1 MKVKFHKVIIDNFL
15 SFGHAEV
22 ALENC
27 GYTLVEGINHNP
39 KDGAKSNGS
48 GKSSIFN
55 AICYALTGETING
68 LSNNLN
74 NIVTKG
80 DMSVELEFSVDD
92 DFYDIKRTR
101 DIKGHAN
108 LKIFIN
114 GEDKSGKGVRES
126 EEVLKQF
133 LPDINSDL
141 IGEVIIVG
149 QGMPHKFSNN
159 TPSGRKELLEKLSH
173 SDFMLEDIKNRV
185 DSRFAELSK
194 KLNDLEIDKSK
205 EEAVKSYTEAN
216 LVKKETEL
224 KTFDVEVDFDKNS
237 ATINEE
243 ITDLNEQ
250 LTSTELNQ
258 TFLKNR
264 LDEIN
269 NQLIDLADKKQK
281 ALAEETKTF
290 NEHNL
295 SVKTLISE
303 KQNSKKLLLEEIT
316 KLKNIKDVC
325 PLCGQKLPHVHK
337 QDTSELENKVKTL
350 DDELL
355 ELNNKDSQQET
366 TYKLNLGLIKDDFK
380 GKENSLTQNKLDTSF
395 KLNEMDVK
403 ANGLN
408 TALKDK
414 KIALAKVTA
423 DKDNFEANKAKC
435 IKEIEELKNALTA
448 INDRLLYI
456 INVKEDITK
465 HQEIVAK
472 MVTLVKRDFR
482 GILLSSIIG
491 YINQKC
497 KSYAKDIFGTDELEF
512 ALDGNNIAITY
523 SNKPLEVLSGGEQQ
537 KVDLILQFAIRAM
550 MQEYTGFSSNIIVL
564 DEILD
569 NLDSV
574 GCDSVLNFITNRLS
588 DIESIFIISH
598 HADSLNIGNDST
610 ITVMKGPDGV
620 SSIV

>member
-74 NIVTKG
+74 NIITKG

-92 DFYDIKRTR
+92 NFYDIKRTR

-224 KTFDVEVDFDKNS
+224 KTFDVEVDFDKNID
-237 ATINEE
+237 TLNTE
-243 ITDLNEQ
+243 IAQLNEQ

-269 NQLIDLADKKQK
+269 NQLIDLVDKKQK

-366 TYKLNLGLIKDDFK
+366 AYKLNLGLIKDDFK
-380 GKENSLTQNKLDTSF
+380 GRENSLTQNKLDTSF

-435 IKEIEELKNALTA
+435 IKEIEELKNALTS

-456 INVKEDITK
+456 INVKEDVTK

>member
-74 NIVTKG
+74 NIITKG
-80 DMSVELEFSVDD
+80 DMGVELEFSVDD

-224 KTFDVEVDFDKNS
+224 KTFDVEVDFDKNI

-269 NQLIDLADKKQK
+269 NQLIDLVDKKQK

-303 KQNSKKLLLEEIT
+303 KQNSKKLLLEEIA

-366 TYKLNLGLIKDDFK
+366 AYKLNLGLIKDDFK

-435 IKEIEELKNALTA
+435 AKEIEELKNALTA

>member
-224 KTFDVEVDFDKNS
+224 KTFDVEVDFDKNID
-237 ATINEE
+237 TLNTE
-243 ITDLNEQ
+243 ITQLNEQ

-366 TYKLNLGLIKDDFK
+366 AYKLNLGLIKDDFK
-380 GKENSLTQNKLDTSF
+380 GRENSLTQNKLDTSF

-435 IKEIEELKNALTA
+435 IKEIEELKNALTS

-456 INVKEDITK
+456 INVKEDVTK

>member
-80 DMSVELEFSVDD
+80 DMGVELEFSVDD

-224 KTFDVEVDFDKNS
+224 KTFDVEVDFDKNIE
-237 ATINEE
+237 TLNTE
-243 ITDLNEQ
+243 IAQLNEQ

-269 NQLIDLADKKQK
+269 NQLIDLVDKKQK

-366 TYKLNLGLIKDDFK
+366 AYKLNLGLIKDDFK
-380 GKENSLTQNKLDTSF
+380 GRESSLTQNKLDTSF

-435 IKEIEELKNALTA
+435 IKEIEELKNALTS

-456 INVKEDITK
+456 INVKEDVTK

>member
-74 NIVTKG
+74 NIITKG
-80 DMSVELEFSVDD
+80 DMGVELEFSVDD

-224 KTFDVEVDFDKNS
+224 KTFDVEVDFDKNID
-237 ATINEE
+237 TLNTE
-243 ITDLNEQ
+243 IAQLNEQ

-395 KLNEMDVK
+395 KLNEMETK

-408 TALKDK
+408 TSLKDK

-423 DKDNFEANKAKC
+423 DKNNFEANKEKC
-435 IKEIEELKNALTA
+435 LKEISELKNTLTST
-448 INDRLLYI
+448 NDRLLYI
-456 INVKEDITK
+456 IKMGEDITK
-465 HQEIVAK
+465 HQETVAK

-512 ALDGNNIAITY
+512 ALEGNNIAITY
-523 SNKPLEVLSGGEQQ
+523 LNKPLEALSGGEQQ

-588 DIESIFIISH
+588 DIESVFIISH

>member
-74 NIVTKG
+74 NIITKG
-80 DMSVELEFSVDD
+80 DMGVELEFSVDD
-92 DFYDIKRTR
+92 NFYDIKRTR

-224 KTFDVEVDFDKNS
+224 KTFDVEVDFDKNI

-366 TYKLNLGLIKDDFK
+366 AYKLNLGLIKDDFK

-448 INDRLLYI
+448 INERLLYI

-537 KVDLILQFAIRAM
+537 KVDLILQFAIRSM

>member
-74 NIVTKG
+74 NIITKG
-80 DMSVELEFSVDD
+80 DMGVELEFSVDD

-205 EEAVKSYTEAN
+205 EEAIKSYTEAN
-216 LVKKETEL
+216 LVKKENEL
-224 KTFDVEVDFDKNS
+224 KTFDVEVDFDKNI

-269 NQLIDLADKKQK
+269 NQLIDLVGKKQK

-337 QDTSELENKVKTL
+337 QDTSELENKVKML

-366 TYKLNLGLIKDDFK
+366 AYKLNLGLIKDDFK
-380 GKENSLTQNKLDTSF
+380 GKENALTQNKLDTSF

-435 IKEIEELKNALTA
+435 TKEIEELKNALTA
-448 INDRLLYI
+448 INDKLLYI
-456 INVKEDITK
+456 INVKEDVTK

-537 KVDLILQFAIRAM
+537 KVDLILQFAIRSM

>member
-74 NIVTKG
+74 NIITKG
-80 DMSVELEFSVDD
+80 DMGVELEFSVDD

-216 LVKKETEL
+216 LVKKENEL
-224 KTFDVEVDFDKNS
+224 KTFDVEVDFDKNI
-237 ATINEE
+237 ATLNTE
-243 ITDLNEQ
+243 IVQLNAQ

-269 NQLIDLADKKQK
+269 NQLIDLVDKKQK

-366 TYKLNLGLIKDDFK
+366 AYKLNLGLIKDDFK
-380 GKENSLTQNKLDTSF
+380 GKENALTQNKLDTSF

-448 INDRLLYI
+448 INDKLLYI
-456 INVKEDITK
+456 INVREDVTK

>member
-216 LVKKETEL
+216 LVKKENEL
-224 KTFDVEVDFDKNS
+224 ETFNVEVDFDKNI
-237 ATINEE
+237 ATINTE
-243 ITDLNEQ
+243 IAQLNEQ

-269 NQLIDLADKKQK
+269 NQLIDLVDKKQK

-366 TYKLNLGLIKDDFK
+366 AYKLNLGLIKDDFK
-380 GKENSLTQNKLDTSF
+380 GRENSLTQNKLDTSF

-414 KIALAKVTA
+414 KIALAKVMA

-435 IKEIEELKNALTA
+435 IKEIEELKNALTS

-456 INVKEDITK
+456 INVKEDVTK

>member
-1 MKVKFHKVIIDNFL
+1 M
-15 SFGHAEV
+15 
-22 ALENC
+22 
-27 GYTLVEGINHNP
+27 
-39 KDGAKSNGS
+39 
-48 GKSSIFN
+48 
-55 AICYALTGETING
+55 
-68 LSNNLN
+68 
-74 NIVTKG
+74 
-80 DMSVELEFSVDD
+80 
-92 DFYDIKRTR
+92 
-101 DIKGHAN
+101 
-108 LKIFIN
+108 
-114 GEDKSGKGVRES
+114 
-126 EEVLKQF
+126 
-133 LPDINSDL
+133 
-141 IGEVIIVG
+141 
-149 QGMPHKFSNN
+149 
-159 TPSGRKELLEKLSH
+159 LEKLSH

-205 EEAVKSYTEAN
+205 EEAIKSYTEAN

-224 KTFDVEVDFDKNS
+224 KTFDVEVDFDKNI

-269 NQLIDLADKKQK
+269 NQLIDLVDKKQK

-366 TYKLNLGLIKDDFK
+366 AYKLNLGLIKDDFK

-537 KVDLILQFAIRAM
+537 KVDLILQFAIRSM

>member
-1 MKVKFHKVIIDNFL
+1 MKVKFHKVTIDNFL

-74 NIVTKG
+74 NIITKG
-80 DMSVELEFSVDD
+80 DMGVELEFSVDD
-92 DFYDIKRTR
+92 NLYDIKRTR

-224 KTFDVEVDFDKNS
+224 KTFDVEVDFDKNI

-269 NQLIDLADKKQK
+269 NQLIDLGDKKQK

-355 ELNNKDSQQET
+355 ELNNKDSRQET
-366 TYKLNLGLIKDDFK
+366 AYKLNLSLIKDDFK
-380 GKENSLTQNKLDTSF
+380 GKENALTQNKLDTSF

-435 IKEIEELKNALTA
+435 TKEIEELKNALTA

-456 INVKEDITK
+456 INVREDVTK

-537 KVDLILQFAIRAM
+537 KVDLILQFAIRSM

>member
-74 NIVTKG
+74 NIITKG
-80 DMSVELEFSVDD
+80 DMGVELEFSVDD
-92 DFYDIKRTR
+92 NFYDIKRTR

-224 KTFDVEVDFDKNS
+224 KTFDVEVDFDKNID
-237 ATINEE
+237 TLNTE
-243 ITDLNEQ
+243 IAQLNEQ

-395 KLNEMDVK
+395 KLNEMETK

-408 TALKDK
+408 TSLKDK

-423 DKDNFEANKAKC
+423 DKNNFEANKEKC
-435 IKEIEELKNALTA
+435 LKEISELKNTLTST
-448 INDRLLYI
+448 NDRLLYI
-456 INVKEDITK
+456 IKMGEDITK
-465 HQEIVAK
+465 HQETVAK

-512 ALDGNNIAITY
+512 ALEGNNIAITY
-523 SNKPLEVLSGGEQQ
+523 LNKPLEALSGGEQQ

-588 DIESIFIISH
+588 DIESVFIISH

>member
-74 NIVTKG
+74 NIITKG
-80 DMSVELEFSVDD
+80 DMGVELEFSVDD

-205 EEAVKSYTEAN
+205 EEAIKSYTEAN
-216 LVKKETEL
+216 LVKKENEL
-224 KTFDVEVDFDKNS
+224 ETFNVEVDFDKNI

-269 NQLIDLADKKQK
+269 NQLIDLVDKKQK

-366 TYKLNLGLIKDDFK
+366 AYKLNLGLIKDDFK

-448 INDRLLYI
+448 INDKLLYI
-456 INVKEDITK
+456 INVKEDVTK

>member
-74 NIVTKG
+74 NIITKG

-92 DFYDIKRTR
+92 NLYDIKRTR

-126 EEVLKQF
+126 EDVLKQF

-141 IGEVIIVG
+141 VGEVIIVG

-205 EEAVKSYTEAN
+205 EEAVKSYTEAD

-224 KTFDVEVDFDKNS
+224 KTFDVEVDFDKNITS
-237 ATINEE
+237 LNTE
-243 ITDLNEQ
+243 IAQLNEQ
-250 LTSTELNQ
+250 LTSTELNRN
-258 TFLKNR
+258 FLKNR

-269 NQLIDLADKKQK
+269 RQLLDLADKKQK

-366 TYKLNLGLIKDDFK
+366 AYKLNLGLIKDDFK

-414 KIALAKVTA
+414 KIALAKVMA

-435 IKEIEELKNALTA
+435 IKEIEELKNALIS
-448 INDRLLYI
+448 INDKLLYI
-456 INVKEDITK
+456 INVMEDVTK
-465 HQEIVAK
+465 HQETVAK

-537 KVDLILQFAIRAM
+537 KVDLILQFAIRSM

>member
-74 NIVTKG
+74 NIITKG
-80 DMSVELEFSVDD
+80 GMSVELEFSVDD

-101 DIKGHAN
+101 DSKGHAN
-108 LKIFIN
+108 LKIYIN

-205 EEAVKSYTEAN
+205 EEAIKSYTEAN

-224 KTFDVEVDFDKNS
+224 KTFDVEVDFDKNI

-269 NQLIDLADKKQK
+269 NQLIDLVDKKQK

-366 TYKLNLGLIKDDFK
+366 AYKLNLGLIKDDFK

-435 IKEIEELKNALTA
+435 TKEIEELKNALTA

-456 INVKEDITK
+456 INVKEDVTK

-537 KVDLILQFAIRAM
+537 KVDLILQFAIRSM

>member
-74 NIVTKG
+74 NIITKG
-80 DMSVELEFSVDD
+80 DMGVELEFSVDD

-185 DSRFAELSK
+185 DSRFAELSE

-205 EEAVKSYTEAN
+205 EEAIKSYTETS
-216 LVKKETEL
+216 LVKKENEL
-224 KTFDVEVDFDKNS
+224 ETFNVEVDFDKNI
-237 ATINEE
+237 ATLNTE
-243 ITDLNEQ
+243 ITQLNEQ

-269 NQLIDLADKKQK
+269 NQLIDLVDKKQK

-350 DDELL
+350 DNELL

-366 TYKLNLGLIKDDFK
+366 AYKLNLGLIKDDFK
-380 GKENSLTQNKLDTSF
+380 GKENALTQNKLDTSF
-395 KLNEMDVK
+395 KLNEMDVQ

-414 KIALAKVTA
+414 KISLAKVTA
-423 DKDNFEANKAKC
+423 DKNNFEANKEKC
-435 IKEIEELKNALTA
+435 LKEISELKNTLTST
-448 INDRLLYI
+448 NDRLLYI
-456 INVKEDITK
+456 IKMGEDITK
-465 HQEIVAK
+465 HQETVAK

-523 SNKPLEVLSGGEQQ
+523 LDKPLEALSGGEQQ

-588 DIESIFIISH
+588 DIESVFIISH

>member
-74 NIVTKG
+74 NIITKG
-80 DMSVELEFSVDD
+80 DMGVELEFSVDD

-185 DSRFAELSK
+185 DSRFTELSK

-205 EEAVKSYTEAN
+205 EEAIKSYTEAN

-224 KTFDVEVDFDKNS
+224 KTFDVEVDFDKNID
-237 ATINEE
+237 TLNTE
-243 ITDLNEQ
+243 IAQLNEQ

-366 TYKLNLGLIKDDFK
+366 AYKLNLGLIKDDFK

>member
-1 MKVKFHKVIIDNFL
+1 MKVKFHKIIIDNFL

-22 ALENC
+22 NLENC

-48 GKSSIFN
+48 GKSTIFN

-74 NIVTKG
+74 NIITKG
-80 DMSVELEFSVDD
+80 DMGVELEFSVDD
-92 DFYDIKRTR
+92 NFYSIKRIR
-101 DIKGHAN
+101 DSKGHAN
-108 LKIFIN
+108 LKVLVN

-173 SDFMLEDIKNRV
+173 SDFMLEDIKKRV
-185 DSRFAELSK
+185 DSRFAELSR
-194 KLNDLEIDKSK
+194 KLNELEIDKSK
-205 EEAVKSYTEAN
+205 EEAIKAYMEAN

-224 KTFDVEVDFDKNS
+224 ETFNVKVDFDNDISK
-237 ATINEE
+237 INNE
-243 ITDLNEQ
+243 IEQLNEN
-250 LTSTELNQ
+250 LNSTEFNR
-258 TFLKNR
+258 TFLKNQ
-264 LDEIN
+264 LEEIN
-269 NQLIDLADKKQK
+269 KQLFDLVDKKQK

-295 SVKTLISE
+295 SIKTSISE

-337 QDTSELENKVKTL
+337 QDTSELENKVKNL

-366 TYKLNLGLIKDDFK
+366 AYTLNLGLIKDDFK
-380 GKENSLTQNKLDTSF
+380 GKENSLTQNKLDISF
-395 KLNEMDVK
+395 KLKEMDDK
-403 ANGLN
+403 SNGLN
-408 TALKDK
+408 NSLKDK

-423 DKDNFEANKAKC
+423 DKNNFEANKEKC
-435 IKEIEELKNALTA
+435 IKEISELKNTLTST
-448 INDRLLYI
+448 NNRLLYI
-456 INVKEDITK
+456 IKAGEDVTK
-465 HQEIVAK
+465 HQETVAK

-523 SNKPLEVLSGGEQQ
+523 LNKPLEALSGGEQQ

-610 ITVMKGPDGV
+610 ITVMKGPDGI

>member
-74 NIVTKG
+74 NIITKG
-80 DMSVELEFSVDD
+80 DMGVELEFSVDD

-194 KLNDLEIDKSK
+194 KLNDLEIDKGK
-205 EEAVKSYTEAN
+205 QEAIKSYTEAN

-224 KTFDVEVDFDKNS
+224 KTFDVEVDFDKNID
-237 ATINEE
+237 TLNTE
-243 ITDLNEQ
+243 IAQLNEQ
-250 LTSTELNQ
+250 LISTELNQ

-316 KLKNIKDVC
+316 KLKNIKDIC

-366 TYKLNLGLIKDDFK
+366 VYKLNLGLIKDDFK

-435 IKEIEELKNALTA
+435 IEEIEELKNALTA

-456 INVKEDITK
+456 INVREDITK

-537 KVDLILQFAIRAM
+537 KVDLILQFAIRSM

-610 ITVMKGPDGV
+610 IMVMKGPDGV

>member
-74 NIVTKG
+74 NIITKG
-80 DMSVELEFSVDD
+80 DMGVELEFSVDD

-205 EEAVKSYTEAN
+205 EEAIKSYTETS
-216 LVKKETEL
+216 LVKKENEL
-224 KTFDVEVDFDKNS
+224 ETFNVEVDFDKNI
-237 ATINEE
+237 ATLNTE
-243 ITDLNEQ
+243 IAQLNAQ

-269 NQLIDLADKKQK
+269 NQLIDLVDKKQK

-316 KLKNIKDVC
+316 ELKNIKDVC

-366 TYKLNLGLIKDDFK
+366 AYKLNLGLIKDDFK

-448 INDRLLYI
+448 INDKLLYI
-456 INVKEDITK
+456 INVREDVTK

>member
-74 NIVTKG
+74 NIITKG

-92 DFYDIKRTR
+92 NLYDIKRTR

-126 EEVLKQF
+126 EDVLKQF

-141 IGEVIIVG
+141 VGEVIIVG

-205 EEAVKSYTEAN
+205 EEAVKSYTEAD

-224 KTFDVEVDFDKNS
+224 KTFDVEVDFDKNITS
-237 ATINEE
+237 LNTE
-243 ITDLNEQ
+243 IAQLNEQ
-250 LTSTELNQ
+250 LTSTELNRN
-258 TFLKNR
+258 FLKNR

-269 NQLIDLADKKQK
+269 RQLLDLADKKQK

-366 TYKLNLGLIKDDFK
+366 AYKLNLGLIKDDFK

-435 IKEIEELKNALTA
+435 IKEIEELKNALIS
-448 INDRLLYI
+448 INDKLLYI
-456 INVKEDITK
+456 INVMEDVTK
-465 HQEIVAK
+465 HQETVAK

-537 KVDLILQFAIRAM
+537 KVDLILQFAIRSM

>member
-74 NIVTKG
+74 NIITKG
-80 DMSVELEFSVDD
+80 DMGVELEFSVDD

-205 EEAVKSYTEAN
+205 EEAIKSYTETS
-216 LVKKETEL
+216 LVKKENEL
-224 KTFDVEVDFDKNS
+224 ETFNVKVDFDENIDTLNK
-237 ATINEE
+237 E
-243 ITDLNEQ
+243 ITQLNEQ
-250 LTSTELNQ
+250 LNSTELNQ

-366 TYKLNLGLIKDDFK
+366 AYKLNLGLIKDDFK

-448 INDRLLYI
+448 INDKLLYI
-456 INVKEDITK
+456 INVKEDVTK

-537 KVDLILQFAIRAM
+537 KVDLILQFAIRSM

>member
-15 SFGHAEV
+15 SFGHVEV

-74 NIVTKG
+74 NIITKG
-80 DMSVELEFSVDD
+80 DMGVELEFSVDD
-92 DFYDIKRTR
+92 NFYDIKRTR

-126 EEVLKQF
+126 EEVLKQC

-141 IGEVIIVG
+141 IGEVIIVE
-149 QGMPHKFSNN
+149 QGMPQKFSNN

-224 KTFDVEVDFDKNS
+224 KTFDVEVDFDKNI

-269 NQLIDLADKKQK
+269 NQLIDLANKKQK

-355 ELNNKDSQQET
+355 ELNNKDSRQET
-366 TYKLNLGLIKDDFK
+366 AYKLNLGLIKDDFK

-395 KLNEMDVK
+395 KLNEMGVK

-414 KIALAKVTA
+414 KIALAKVMA

-435 IKEIEELKNALTA
+435 TKEIEELKNALTA

-456 INVKEDITK
+456 INVREDVTK

-497 KSYAKDIFGTDELEF
+497 KSYAKDIFGTDQLEF

>member
-74 NIVTKG
+74 NIITKG
-80 DMSVELEFSVDD
+80 DMGVELEFSVDD

-224 KTFDVEVDFDKNS
+224 KTFDVEVDFDKNID
-237 ATINEE
+237 TLNTE
-243 ITDLNEQ
+243 IAQLNEQ

-269 NQLIDLADKKQK
+269 NQLIDLVDKKQK
-281 ALAEETKTF
+281 ALSEETKTF

-366 TYKLNLGLIKDDFK
+366 AYKLNLGLIKDDFK
-380 GKENSLTQNKLDTSF
+380 GKENSLTQNKLDLSF

-408 TALKDK
+408 TSLKDK

-423 DKDNFEANKAKC
+423 DKNNFEANKEKC
-435 IKEIEELKNALTA
+435 LKEISELKNTLTST
-448 INDRLLYI
+448 NDRLLYI
-456 INVKEDITK
+456 IKMGEDITK
-465 HQEIVAK
+465 HQETVAK

-512 ALDGNNIAITY
+512 ALEGNNIAITY
-523 SNKPLEVLSGGEQQ
+523 LNKPLEALSGGEQQ

-588 DIESIFIISH
+588 DIESVFIISH

>member
-27 GYTLVEGINHNP
+27 GYTLVEGITHNP

-224 KTFDVEVDFDKNS
+224 KTFDVEVDFDKNID
-237 ATINEE
+237 TLNTE
-243 ITDLNEQ
+243 ITQLNEQ

-366 TYKLNLGLIKDDFK
+366 AYKLNLGLIKDDFK
-380 GKENSLTQNKLDTSF
+380 GRENSLTQNKLDTSF

-435 IKEIEELKNALTA
+435 IKEIEELKNALTS

-456 INVKEDITK
+456 INVKEDVTK

>member
-74 NIVTKG
+74 NIITKG

-141 IGEVIIVG
+141 VGEVIIVG

-224 KTFDVEVDFDKNS
+224 KTFDVEVDFDKNI

-269 NQLIDLADKKQK
+269 NQLIDLVDKKQK

-366 TYKLNLGLIKDDFK
+366 AYKLNLGLIKDDFK
-380 GKENSLTQNKLDTSF
+380 GRENSLTQNKLDTSF

-435 IKEIEELKNALTA
+435 IKEIEELKNALTS

-456 INVKEDITK
+456 INVKEDVTK

>member
-1 MKVKFHKVIIDNFL
+1 MKVKFHKIIIDNFL

-22 ALENC
+22 NLENC

-48 GKSSIFN
+48 GKSTIFN

-74 NIVTKG
+74 NIITKG
-80 DMSVELEFSVDD
+80 DMGVELEFSVDD
-92 DFYDIKRTR
+92 NFYSIKRIR
-101 DIKGHAN
+101 DSKGHAN
-108 LKIFIN
+108 LKVLVN

-173 SDFMLEDIKNRV
+173 SDFMLEDIKKRV
-185 DSRFAELSK
+185 DSRFAELSR
-194 KLNDLEIDKSK
+194 KLNELEIDKSK
-205 EEAVKSYTEAN
+205 EEAIKAYTEAN

-224 KTFDVEVDFDKNS
+224 ETFNVKVDFDNDISK
-237 ATINEE
+237 INNE
-243 ITDLNEQ
+243 IEQLNEN
-250 LTSTELNQ
+250 LNSTEFNR
-258 TFLKNR
+258 TFLKNQ
-264 LDEIN
+264 LEEIN
-269 NQLIDLADKKQK
+269 KQLFDLVDKKQK

-295 SVKTLISE
+295 SIKTSISE

-337 QDTSELENKVKTL
+337 QDTSELENKVKNL

-366 TYKLNLGLIKDDFK
+366 AYMLNLGLIKDDFK
-380 GKENSLTQNKLDTSF
+380 GKENSLTQNKLDISF
-395 KLNEMDVK
+395 KLKEMDDK
-403 ANGLN
+403 SNGLN
-408 TALKDK
+408 NSLKDK

-423 DKDNFEANKAKC
+423 DKNNFEANKEKC
-435 IKEIEELKNALTA
+435 IKEISELKNTLTA
-448 INDRLLYI
+448 TNNRLLYI
-456 INVKEDITK
+456 IKAGEDVTK
-465 HQEIVAK
+465 HQETVAK

-512 ALDGNNIAITY
+512 ALDWNNIAITY
-523 SNKPLEVLSGGEQQ
+523 LNKPLEALSGGEQQ

-610 ITVMKGPDGV
+610 ITVMKGPDGI

>member
-15 SFGHAEV
+15 SFGHVEV

-74 NIVTKG
+74 NIITKG
-80 DMSVELEFSVDD
+80 DMGVELEFSVDD
-92 DFYDIKRTR
+92 NFYDIKRTR

-224 KTFDVEVDFDKNS
+224 KTFDVEVDFDKNI

-269 NQLIDLADKKQK
+269 NQLIDLANKKQK

-355 ELNNKDSQQET
+355 ELNNKDSRQET
-366 TYKLNLGLIKDDFK
+366 AYKLNLGLIKDDFK

-395 KLNEMDVK
+395 KLNEMGVK

-414 KIALAKVTA
+414 KIALAKVMA

-435 IKEIEELKNALTA
+435 TKEIEELKNALTA

-456 INVKEDITK
+456 INVREDVTK

>member
-74 NIVTKG
+74 NIITKG
-80 DMSVELEFSVDD
+80 DMSVELDFSVDD
-92 DFYDIKRTR
+92 DLYDIKRTR
-101 DIKGHAN
+101 DSKGHAN

-205 EEAVKSYTEAN
+205 EEAIKSYTEAN

-224 KTFDVEVDFDKNS
+224 KTFDVEVDFDKNI
-237 ATINEE
+237 ATLNKE
-243 ITDLNEQ
+243 IAQLNEQ

-269 NQLIDLADKKQK
+269 NQLIDLVDKKQK

-303 KQNSKKLLLEEIT
+303 KQNFKKLLLEEIT

-350 DDELL
+350 DNELL

-366 TYKLNLGLIKDDFK
+366 AYKLNLGLIKDDFK

-408 TALKDK
+408 TSLKDK

-435 IKEIEELKNALTA
+435 IKEIEELKNTLTS

-456 INVKEDITK
+456 INVREDITK
-465 HQEIVAK
+465 HQETVAK

-523 SNKPLEVLSGGEQQ
+523 LNKPLEVLSGGEQQ

-550 MQEYTGFSSNIIVL
+550 MQEYTSFSSNIIVL

>member
-80 DMSVELEFSVDD
+80 DMGVELEFSVDD

-224 KTFDVEVDFDKNS
+224 KTFDVEVDFDKNID
-237 ATINEE
+237 TLNTE
-243 ITDLNEQ
+243 IAQLNEQ

-395 KLNEMDVK
+395 KLNEMETK

-408 TALKDK
+408 TSLKDK

-423 DKDNFEANKAKC
+423 DKNNFEANKEKC
-435 IKEIEELKNALTA
+435 LKEISELKNTLTST
-448 INDRLLYI
+448 NDRLLYI
-456 INVKEDITK
+456 IKMGEDITK
-465 HQEIVAK
+465 HQETVAK

-512 ALDGNNIAITY
+512 ALEGNNIAITY
-523 SNKPLEVLSGGEQQ
+523 LNKPLEALSGGEQQ

-588 DIESIFIISH
+588 DIESVFIISH

>member
-74 NIVTKG
+74 NIITKG
-80 DMSVELEFSVDD
+80 DMGVELEFSVDD

-224 KTFDVEVDFDKNS
+224 KTFDVEVDFDKNI
-237 ATINEE
+237 AAINEE

-269 NQLIDLADKKQK
+269 NQLIDLAGKKQK

-337 QDTSELENKVKTL
+337 QDTSELENRVKTL

-355 ELNNKDSQQET
+355 ELNNQDSRQET
-366 TYKLNLGLIKDDFK
+366 AYKLNLGLIKDDFK

-435 IKEIEELKNALTA
+435 IKEIEELKNALIA

>member
-74 NIVTKG
+74 NIITKG
-80 DMSVELEFSVDD
+80 DMGVELEFSVDD

-216 LVKKETEL
+216 LIKKENEL
-224 KTFDVEVDFDKNS
+224 KTFDVEVDFDKNI
-237 ATINEE
+237 AIINEE

-269 NQLIDLADKKQK
+269 NQLIDLVDKKQK

-303 KQNSKKLLLEEIT
+303 KQNSKKLLLEEIM

-366 TYKLNLGLIKDDFK
+366 AYKLNLGLIKDDFK

-435 IKEIEELKNALTA
+435 TKEIEELKNALTA
-448 INDRLLYI
+448 INDKLLYI
-456 INVKEDITK
+456 INVKEDVTK

-537 KVDLILQFAIRAM
+537 KVDLILQFAIRSM

>member
-74 NIVTKG
+74 NIITKG
-80 DMSVELEFSVDD
+80 DMGVELEFSVDD

-224 KTFDVEVDFDKNS
+224 KTFDVEVDFDKNID
-237 ATINEE
+237 TLNTE
-243 ITDLNEQ
+243 IAQLNEQ

-269 NQLIDLADKKQK
+269 NQLIDLAGKKQK

-337 QDTSELENKVKTL
+337 QDTSELENRVKTL

-355 ELNNKDSQQET
+355 ELNNQDSRQET
-366 TYKLNLGLIKDDFK
+366 AYKLNLGLIKDDFK

-435 IKEIEELKNALTA
+435 IKEIEELKNALIA

-574 GCDSVLNFITNRLS
+574 GCDSVLNFTTNRLS

>member
-22 ALENC
+22 VLENC

-74 NIVTKG
+74 NIITKG
-80 DMSVELEFSVDD
+80 DMGVELEFSVDD

-108 LKIFIN
+108 LKILIN

-205 EEAVKSYTEAN
+205 EEAIKSYTEAN
-216 LVKKETEL
+216 LVKKENEL
-224 KTFDVEVDFDKNS
+224 ETFNVEVDFDKNI
-237 ATINEE
+237 ATLNTE
-243 ITDLNEQ
+243 ITQLNEQ

-269 NQLIDLADKKQK
+269 NQLIDLVDKKQK

-337 QDTSELENKVKTL
+337 QDTSELENRVKTL

-366 TYKLNLGLIKDDFK
+366 AYKLNLGLIKDDFK

-456 INVKEDITK
+456 INVREDVTK

-537 KVDLILQFAIRAM
+537 KVDLILQFAIRSM

>member
-22 ALENC
+22 TLENC

-74 NIVTKG
+74 NIITKG
-80 DMSVELEFSVDD
+80 DMGVELEFSVDD

-205 EEAVKSYTEAN
+205 EEAIKSYTETS
-216 LVKKETEL
+216 LVKKENEL
-224 KTFDVEVDFDKNS
+224 ETFNVKVDFDENIDTLNK
-237 ATINEE
+237 E
-243 ITDLNEQ
+243 ITQLNEQ

-269 NQLIDLADKKQK
+269 NQLIDLAGKKQK

-366 TYKLNLGLIKDDFK
+366 AYKLNLGLIKDDFK

-414 KIALAKVTA
+414 KIALAKVMA

-435 IKEIEELKNALTA
+435 IKEIEELKNALTS

-456 INVKEDITK
+456 INVREDITK

-537 KVDLILQFAIRAM
+537 KVDLILQFAIRSM